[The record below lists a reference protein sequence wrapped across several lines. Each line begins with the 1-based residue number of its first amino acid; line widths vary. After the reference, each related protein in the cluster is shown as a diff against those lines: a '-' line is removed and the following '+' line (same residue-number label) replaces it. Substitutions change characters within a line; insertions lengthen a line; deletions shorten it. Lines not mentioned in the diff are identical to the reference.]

1 MKDDRL
7 SKQFAGQIG
16 KVLVVDDEET
26 MRRSLADIL
35 RLEGFQVQ
43 AVSTGESAVDA
54 LRKDNFD
61 VMLLDLKMPGMD
73 GLEVL
78 RTASRIAP
86 ETMVILLTAH
96 GSLESAI
103 EAIRFQA
110 HDYLVKPATTQQIL
124 NSVTKAMGRRMEL
137 LHKRSLMEQRG
148 ASLGDR
154 KEGLEG
160 QYRPGTPVEFEP
172 RLIPLANGVL
182 VDLARREMWGGS
194 ESSRQGSAGDAA
206 GDRTREGRA
215 LQPFTG
221 KVKLTPTEA
230 KLLKV
235 LLENRGRV
243 LTHRELVLMVQGYE
257 VTDWEAPEVLR
268 PLVSRLRQKLNHFQ
282 GGESWIVNVR
292 GTGYVLERRQ
302 LDHGPTDGVERR
314 LRKGVGG

>member
-1 MKDDRL
+1 MKTTH
-7 SKQFAGQIG
+7 IG
-16 KVLVVDDEET
+16 KILVVDDEET

-35 RLEGFQVQ
+35 RLEGYLVQ
-43 AVSTGESAVDA
+43 AVSSGEAALDI
-54 LRKDNFD
+54 LRKDPFD

-103 EAIRFQA
+103 EAVRFQA

-124 NSVTKAMGRRMEL
+124 NSVTKAIGRREDLM
-137 LHKRSLMEQRG
+137 HKRSFDEQRG
-148 ASLGDR
+148 AYYS
-154 KEGLEG
+154 G
-160 QYRPGTPVEFEP
+160 QRTGMREIQP
-172 RLIPLANGVL
+172 RMFPLANDVM
-182 VDLARREMWGGS
+182 VDLARREIWRGGASS
-194 ESSRQGSAGDAA
+194 EG
-206 GDRTREGRA
+206 
-215 LQPFTG
+215 G

-243 LTHRELVLMVQGYE
+243 LTHRELVLLVQGYE

-268 PLVSRLRQKLNHFQ
+268 PLVSRLRQKLNNFQ
-282 GGESWIVNVR
+282 EGASWIVNVR
-292 GTGYVLERRQ
+292 GTGYVLERRVW
-302 LDHGPTDGVERR
+302 DRGPYDGVERR
-314 LRKGVGG
+314 QSNPSE